1 MIINGYKPNN
11 LSNFSSKNKLENKP
25 ISFTSSP
32 LKYKV
37 INTNLFKRA
46 IPVIA
51 FSASL
56 VSSLGYLLGGTGLF
70 YDLYKDKQNKSNNAK
85 PQRHEEGVKTIVANT
100 DLGKAGMTCT
110 KIGITAAA
118 VGNIACGIGEGL
130 PLMALGEAS
139 NLGAAGIIETPIG
152 TGLFGIGIASIFAG
166 LALDN
171 TPELKLNEYDVMA
184 KEGFNNKANLV
195 LKNMKIAAKEIGS
208 SVLEIIKGSI
218 DPEFWKKNILRITP
232 KTVVFSESIN
242 KDGKVIFSKMLRHNK
257 NYLMHA
263 ASFVLGI
270 GGTGIIAATLVD
282 QKKVQ
287 KASLVTEES
296 GFLFDNFGITKYGF
310 DRLTTGNKSSG
321 ASFAVGGVMNA
332 ISQFLGLDNKDGR
345 ALQWLGIG
353 GVFLGYT
360 IDRGKH
366 LKTKLKDAVEMPQLT
381 KIVREW
387 KFDLSELVKDKI
399 ELKTLLKEIKAQGV
413 AMAEGKE
420 IPKITNEKFIQLENT
435 IKRAVGEQEIK
446 KTEDVTKMLN
456 NSIQK
461 EIFGEI
467 KPLFEKNFEET
478 KETLKIC
485 TKKIFGDVPEIVK
498 EAKN

>member
-1 MIINGYKPNN
+1 MIINGCKPNN
-11 LSNFSSKNKLENKP
+11 LCNFSSKNKLGNKNV
-25 ISFTSSP
+25 SFTAEP
-32 LKYKV
+32 PKKYVVK
-37 INTNLFKRA
+37 NATLLKRA
-46 IPVIA
+46 IPAIA

-56 VSSLGYLLGGTGLF
+56 VSALGYLLGGTGLF
-70 YDLYKDKQNKSNNAK
+70 YDLYKDKQLNKNQNK
-85 PQRHEEGVKTIVANT
+85 LHEEGVKTIIANT

-139 NLGAAGIIETPIG
+139 NLGAAPIIETPIG

-171 TPELKLNEYDVMA
+171 TPELKLNELDVMA
-184 KEGFNNKANLV
+184 QKGFKNKSELV
-195 LKNMKIAAKEIGS
+195 IKNMGVAAKEIGC

-232 KTVVFSESIN
+232 KTVIFSESI
-242 KDGKVIFSKMLRHNK
+242 DQEGKVILGKALRHNK

-270 GGTGIIAATLVD
+270 GGTGIIAATLLD
-282 QKKVQ
+282 QKKAQ
-287 KASLVTEES
+287 KASLVTEEA
-296 GFLFDNFGITKYGF
+296 GFLFDNFGITKYGL
-310 DRLTTGNKSSG
+310 DRLTTGNKPSG
-321 ASFAVGGVMNA
+321 ISFAVGGVMNA
-332 ISQFLGLDNKDGR
+332 ISQFIGLDNKDGR

-360 IDRGKH
+360 VDRGKY
-366 LKTKLKDAVEMPQLT
+366 LRQALKDAVQRPELT

-387 KFDLSELVKDKI
+387 KFDLSELIKDKT
-399 ELKTLLKEIKAQGV
+399 ELKKLLMEIKTN
-413 AMAEGKE
+413 K
-420 IPKITNEKFIQLENT
+420 PITNQKFIELENT
-435 IKRAVGEQEIK
+435 IKTAVGENEIRDTEKITKDLQE
-446 KTEDVTKMLN
+446 
-456 NSIQK
+456 SIDK
-461 EIFGEI
+461 SIFGEI
-467 KPLFEKNFEET
+467 KPLFVKNFQET

-485 TKKIFGDVPEIVK
+485 TKKIFGDIPQEIK
-498 EAKN
+498 EATT

>member
-1 MIINGYKPNN
+1 MNEESWWGKLIINGYKPNN
-11 LSNFSSKNKLENKP
+11 PGNFSSKKKLGDKS
-25 ISFTSSP
+25 ISFTAEP
-32 LKYKV
+32 PKYKV

-46 IPVIA
+46 IPAIA

-56 VSSLGYLLGGTGLF
+56 ISALGYLLGGTGLF
-70 YDLYKDKQNKSNNAK
+70 YDLYKDKQQNKLNK
-85 PQRHEEGVKTIVANT
+85 IKEHEEGVKTIVANT
-100 DLGKAGMTCT
+100 ELGKAGMTCT

-139 NLGAAGIIETPIG
+139 NLGAASIIETPIG

-184 KEGFNNKANLV
+184 KEGFNDKATLV
-195 LKNMKIAAKEIGS
+195 LKNMKVAAKEIGS
-208 SVLEIIKGSI
+208 SVVEIIKGSI

-242 KDGKVIFSKMLRHNK
+242 KDGKVILSKALRHNK

-270 GGTGIIAATLVD
+270 GGTGIIAATLLD
-282 QKKVQ
+282 QKKAQ
-287 KASLVTEES
+287 KASLITEET
-296 GFLFDNFGITKYGF
+296 GFLFDNFGITKYGL

-321 ASFAVGGVMNA
+321 TSFAVGGVMNA
-332 ISQFLGLDNKDGR
+332 ISQFIGLDNKDGR

-366 LKTKLKDAVEMPQLT
+366 LKTKLKDALEMPQLT

-387 KFDLSELVKDKI
+387 KFDLSELVKDKT
-399 ELKTLLKEIKAQGV
+399 ELKKLLMDIKT
-413 AMAEGKE
+413 EK
-420 IPKITNEKFIQLENT
+420 PITNEKFIKLENAV
-435 IKRAVGEQEIK
+435 KSAVGDGDIK
-446 KTEDVTKMLN
+446 PTTQVESSLG
-456 NSIQK
+456 NSVEK
-461 EIFGEI
+461 GVFGNI

-478 KETLKIC
+478 KKTLKIC
-485 TKKIFGDVPEIVK
+485 SEKIFGKDPQLVEK
-498 EAKN
+498 AKK